1 MPSQFLGSEAGQ
13 NVELGAGDFTVTVI
27 PLPSVADDMAY
38 LETAVDEEDVDVE
51 YQGAEFSEACSQI
64 GPGFGAGSFTA
75 TGNIAAG
82 QSETCKIVNYF
93 GISPPDDPDD

>member
-27 PLPSVADDMAY
+27 PLPSVADDMQF
-38 LETAVDEEDVDVE
+38 LDEGVDEEDVDVQFDGPDF
-51 YQGAEFSEACSQI
+51 QGACSLI
-64 GPGFGAGSFTA
+64 GPGGSLTA

-82 QSETCKIVNYF
+82 QSETCKIVLGF
-93 GISPPDDPDD
+93 TISPPDDPDG